1 MLYQLWRNQFTLLK
15 DGRHVRL
22 DGPYDT
28 YGVILRPPQVKDG
41 TYLIRGSGHTKPLM

>member
-1 MLYQLWRNQFTLLK
+1 MLYQLWRNQFTFLK

-28 YGVILRPPQVKDG
+28 YGVVLRNPQTPGG
-41 TYLIRGSGHTKPLM
+41 TYLIRGTGHTKPSL